1 MVDQEMTLLNNVIIT
16 FVAILALYEIV
27 LYLTG
32 NRSFI
37 STVWENLKRFSASSL
52 TNSSNKVFTKLMP
65 VLSANVNKLSN
76 YLNENSKAG
85 TGIFGKYP
93 RDQLNDAARLH
104 VDREQFRTYD
114 NHAEYN
120 FDPIYHSGW
129 ENFVRPQPKIHTEY
143 DPVDISYQ
151 QQKMEPWNY
160 MSNSSRESLVQKTGK
175 MLPKP
180 TRLDSI
186 YNHPLPSNETM
197 GIEKTYENMLVQN
210 YNGNGT
216 GYDGQPNEFHD
227 ETHYQRHQ
235 CAESTFKGPNGVNLL
250 NPEHYENKVSPGY
263 VSTMSNDS
271 ASNVSTG
278 GTVGTL
284 QDFNALPT
292 LSQLTGTNMKYSG
305 DVRMNQWNNV
315 SWDKPDT
322 SIKYL
327 TRSNNSDNSDSSDYP
342 IHLASRAGEY
352 SQVSNQNGYNS
363 VENQY
368 VSETMGAQ
376 NMPRNT
382 YTNFF

>member
-1 MVDQEMTLLNNVIIT
+1 MVNQEMSLLNNVIIT
-16 FVAILALYEIV
+16 FITILVLYEIV

-32 NRSFI
+32 NISFI
-37 STVWENLKRFSASSL
+37 STVWVNLKRFSSSSL
-52 TNSSNKVFTKLMP
+52 TKSSNKVFTKLMP

-76 YLNENSKAG
+76 YLNSNSNSKPNL
-85 TGIFGKYP
+85 FNKYP

-143 DPVDISYQ
+143 DPVYIQYQ

-180 TRLDSI
+180 TRLDGP

-197 GIEKTYENMLVQN
+197 GIEKTYENRLVQN
-210 YNGNGT
+210 YDGNDT
-216 GYDGQPNEFHD
+216 SYDGQPNEFHD
-227 ETHYQRHQ
+227 ETHYQRHHQQ
-235 CAESTFKGPNGVNLL
+235 CGK
-250 NPEHYENKVSPGY
+250 
-263 VSTMSNDS
+263 SNDN
-271 ASNVSTG
+271 ASGNKENIFYNDV
-278 GTVGTL
+278 
-284 QDFNALPT
+284 LPT
-292 LSQLTGTNMKYSG
+292 LTQLSGTNMKYSG
-305 DVRMNQWNNV
+305 DIRQNQWNNV
-315 SWDKPDT
+315 SWDKPDI
-322 SIKYL
+322 SIKYD
-327 TRSNNSDNSDSSDYP
+327 THSNNTMDSSDYP
-342 IHLASRAGEY
+342 IHLASKAGEY
-352 SQVSNQNGYNS
+352 SEVSNQNGYNN

-376 NMPRNT
+376 NMPRGT